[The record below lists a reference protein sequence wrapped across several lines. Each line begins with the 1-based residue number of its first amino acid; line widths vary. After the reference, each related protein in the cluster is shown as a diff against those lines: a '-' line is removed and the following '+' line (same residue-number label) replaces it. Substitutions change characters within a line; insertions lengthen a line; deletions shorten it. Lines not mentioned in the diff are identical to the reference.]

1 MVLQAN
7 QIARQRRMTNEPW
20 GSLSEPD
27 YAFYRSPESGLFLPV
42 GHSPDHGQQ
51 ISDLAGVMADFHEW
65 VSWSNLY
72 GSAPTYDE
80 VVARLRPYGLEK
92 VLATLGAISRRISM
106 PEDRDPIKP
115 QREIISWVFDDP
127 HQLRNDIETW
137 QTDIADAEF
146 GVPIVKVF
154 HELQVVTTAKIAL
167 LEVPPTRPDGPSSLQ
182 GFGEALLMV
191 NDLVDL
197 HTQSHELAGTLGD
210 ADLDRWI
217 RFVVP
222 NRLFHGG
229 GNLRNALTRSYDL
242 YLTDRP
248 HLHSKTGY
256 VNLPDRFEQITGLP
270 PDLAWVAM
278 FGVFANTGT
287 DRPNARLTV
296 DTFLE
301 ELNLSLDEERAVFAL
316 FAARADTL
324 RRKLMRSGC
333 GADGLRVFD
342 PLPFGETPVVVHDGK
357 AFCPSVASLH
367 RKMTRGWFHIFLTGL
382 GDGKERKRFLDYMG
396 PVFED
401 YIDTLLRR
409 VFPKESARYV
419 GPDFL
424 DSPALQGLKKC
435 DAVIVYEG
443 SVVLIEVKATL
454 LHLPVWRDGD
464 IGALSEKIDDIIGD
478 SAEQFGGTIR
488 LIEEGH
494 LKEQGVDPSRI
505 DRYLPLVVTLETIPN
520 DVMVYRL
527 VERRTRRRAILE
539 HRKARAVQWA
549 DVGDIESLETLLGA
563 GHSLQ
568 DILMARLEDRSYREE
583 SLGNWLIRR
592 YRAAALGPNPY
603 LKRRFD
609 EVFARAL
616 EEFRSRRRA
625 D

>member
-1 MVLQAN
+1 
-7 QIARQRRMTNEPW
+7 MTNEPW
-20 GSLSEPD
+20 GSLPEPD
-27 YAFYRSPESGLFLPV
+27 YTFYRSPESGLFLPV
-42 GHSPDHGQQ
+42 GHSLDHGQQ
-51 ISDLAGVMADFHEW
+51 TSDLTGVMANFHVW
-65 VSWSNLY
+65 VSWFNLY
-72 GSAPTYDE
+72 GSVPTYDE
-80 VVARLRPYGLEK
+80 VVARLRPYGLER

-106 PEDRDPIKP
+106 PEDHDPVKP

-127 HQLRNDIETW
+127 RQFVKDIETW
-137 QTDIADAEF
+137 RTDIADAEF

-154 HELQVVTTAKIAL
+154 HELQVATAAKIAL
-167 LEVPPTRPDGPSSLQ
+167 LEVPQTHPDGPSSPQ
-182 GFGEALLMV
+182 GLGEALLMV

-197 HTQSHELAGTLGD
+197 HTESHELAGSILGD
-210 ADLDRWI
+210 SDLDRWI

-229 GNLRNALTRSYDL
+229 GNLRHALARSYDL

-248 HLHSKTGY
+248 HLRRKTGY
-256 VNLPDRFEQITGLP
+256 VNLPDLFEKITGVP

-278 FGVFANTGT
+278 FGVFANTRT
-287 DRPNARLTV
+287 DPPRTPFPV
-296 DTFLE
+296 DTFVEDLH
-301 ELNLSLDEERAVFAL
+301 LSSDEKRAVFAL
-316 FAARADTL
+316 FAARASTL
-324 RRKLMRSGC
+324 RQKLMRSGC
-333 GADGLRVFD
+333 GADDLRIFD
-342 PLPFGETPVVVHDGK
+342 PLPFGKTPVVIHDGK
-357 AFCPSVASLH
+357 AFCPSVAFLH

-382 GDGKERKRFLDYMG
+382 EDEDESGRFLAYMG

-409 VFPKESARYV
+409 VFPKESGRYV

-424 DSPALQGLKKC
+424 DSPALPGSKRC

-443 SVVLIEVKATL
+443 AVVLIEVKATL

-494 LKEQGVDPSRI
+494 LIEQGLHPSQI
-505 DRYLPLVVTLETIPN
+505 QSYLPLVVTLETMPN
-520 DVMVYRL
+520 DFMVYGL
-527 VERRTRRRAILE
+527 VEQRTRRQVMLDNP
-539 HRKARAVQWA
+539 KAKPVQWA
-549 DVGDIESLETLLGA
+549 DVGDVETLETLLAA
-563 GHSLQ
+563 GISLH

-583 SLGNWLIRR
+583 PLANWLIGR
-592 YRAAALGPNPY
+592 YEPAELGPNPY
-603 LKRRFD
+603 LQRRFD
-609 EVFARAL
+609 EVTAQAL